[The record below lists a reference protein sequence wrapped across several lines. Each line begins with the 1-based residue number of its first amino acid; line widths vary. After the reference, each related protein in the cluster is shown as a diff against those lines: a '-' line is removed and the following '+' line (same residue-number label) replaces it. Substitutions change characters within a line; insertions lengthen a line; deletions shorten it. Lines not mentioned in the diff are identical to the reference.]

1 MDIAEKAVAIM
12 ASYLA
17 EKDEPDN
24 EFQKHGIEKQ
34 MTLHNA
40 ICNRFSQDEDTEALK
55 LLESLEA
62 APYDEEL
69 KASLAVIL
77 RQKFKEY
84 PDFAGVVEGLI
95 GQKGRGI
102 VKVSRSRDNKRG
114 GFFGGDSNEKAQ
126 GSGIVSATRNL
137 RLPEKRQS
145 EKSQSETQLPE
156 QLIRYP
162 LLKCQDKAVLNQSL
176 SLFVR
181 LQIEAPE
188 PGSQAIA
195 IEDTGIPEKLPEVQ
209 IVISAH
215 GFDIDGSNCK
225 VLKLDRD
232 LDSEEVFTLIPRE
245 SGTQEVRADFY
256 QHGRRIGT
264 VRRNVLVGAAIAE
277 EIKLEQPGPS
287 AALELKTA
295 PTVSPPD
302 LELYVEL
309 DVRDGKTLYF
319 RLHSSIEEVGY
330 HYAKRGFVTLQGSPV
345 DKLKIVYDEMS
356 QLASQPGSGAERRIA
371 AIGNNLWD
379 ELIPEDLKREYW
391 VFKSRVHSLLIT
403 SDEPWIPWEMMK
415 PYRYNEEGEREDDP
429 FWCQQFFFSRWLSGP
444 GTVEEFHPGPAHP
457 IAPSAVNLSAVQDE
471 VNLIKNLCQL
481 TPEIRGEPP
490 LEMKEDVLNLIE
502 SGSFFI
508 LHFASHGKFDAAF
521 PDNSAIL
528 LSDGPLRPSD
538 IQTRFGGKRPRPL
551 IFINACE
558 EAQMEFSL
566 TGLGGWA
573 ERLVNSALVGAFAGA
588 IWDVNDVL
596 ALLFAKTFYTAFLQ
610 ERKTIAQ
617 AFRESREEVRK
628 QAPSN
633 STWLAYVL
641 YADPEGRIKSFE

>member
-1 MDIAEKAVAIM
+1 MDIAEKAVAIL
-12 ASYLA
+12 ASYLT
-17 EKDEPDN
+17 DEGEPEN
-24 EFQKHGIEKQ
+24 EFQKHGIEKK
-34 MTLHNA
+34 MTLQNA
-40 ICNRFSQDEDTEALK
+40 ICNRFSQDGDTEALK
-55 LLESLEA
+55 LLESLKA

-69 KASLAVIL
+69 KASLVVIL

-84 PDFAGVVEGLI
+84 PDFAGIVEGLI
-95 GQKGRGI
+95 GQKGKGI

-114 GFFGGDSNEKAQ
+114 GFFGGDSNEKAR

-162 LLKCQDKAVLNQSL
+162 LLKCQDKAVLNQSF

-188 PGSQAIA
+188 PDSQAIA

-209 IVISAH
+209 VVISAH

-232 LDSEEVFTLIPRE
+232 RDSEEVFTLIPRD

-264 VRRNVLVGAAIAE
+264 VRRNVLVGDAITE

-287 AALELKTA
+287 AALELKTT

-309 DVRDGKTLYF
+309 DVRDGRTLYF

-330 HYAKRGFVTLQGSPV
+330 HYAKRGFVTLQGSPM
-345 DKLKIVYDEMS
+345 DKLKVIYDEMGR
-356 QLASQPGSGAERRIA
+356 LAGQPGSDAERRMA

-391 VFKSRVHSLLIT
+391 VFKYRVHSLLIT

-444 GTVEEFHPGPAHP
+444 GTVEEFHAGPAHP
-457 IAPSAVNLSAVQDE
+457 IAPSSVNLSAVQDE
-471 VNLIKNLCQL
+471 VNLIENIEQL

-573 ERLVNSALVGAFAGA
+573 ERLVNSARVGAFAGA

-641 YADPEGRIKSFE
+641 YADPEGRIKSCK